1 MSLLTIRKRIALV
14 AVTALTAGI
23 LTVATSPVANAKV
36 VGVAGDIKIDID
48 QDDSAKSVGI
58 CAVQNSAGTYQ
69 TVDTTQRLYTSTLV
83 APLTVTMQIGGKLR
97 MAPFSGTDPTA
108 ATFFTYSANNTLSD
122 DTDVAASEVLHA
134 TYGVYAGTNTP
145 NVTDNRDTVTMSAI
159 GIGTSTIRVYAS
171 APFSAQNT
179 PNSVFTTT
187 GPSGSMTVVVV
198 ASCAA
203 TAGSTTY
210 SAARADAIPVAA
222 ANIADVT
229 LTYGDTLTYGA
240 GADAYITL
248 VGKDAYN
255 QFLPATT
262 TWIASATNDA
272 KLTLTTSS
280 TTSASVSSGRGTLS
294 VVSTTAAG
302 NNVYV
307 RVTPNSRS
315 AGGSTVVTVTAGGVS
330 LFSKTITF
338 LPEPTKLVVTKNM
351 AGTVGGQ
358 GAFSYELQTAAGTAV
373 PGSIEVRPLTLTPGI
388 TAATEAKAATILP
401 ATSAGTTNTVNNT
414 SFFSSTTSRGIMGY
428 TCGVTASSTSNVT
441 FRHTTAVTETVIDTV
456 VPLTCGSSM
465 ATYTISLDKAAY
477 KIGEIATITIEA
489 KDSFGKAVS
498 DFTTIGGAGTT
509 TISIGGGTITK
520 AQVDGALGTGDLF
533 TGGVRTYQAQMTTAG
548 TFNTVVNLPGSTTK
562 SATASYTVSGGD
574 TTNAEVLKSIVAL
587 IASINKQIAALQK
600 LILKR

>member
-14 AVTALTAGI
+14 AVTALTAGV
-23 LTVATSPVANAKV
+23 LTVATSPVANA
-36 VGVAGDIKIDID
+36 VAGGAIGDIKVTVD
-48 QDDSAKSVGI
+48 QDYTVTGGAATGV

-69 TVDTTQRLYTSTLV
+69 TLDNTSRDYTSTLA
-83 APLTVTMQIGGKLR
+83 APLTITMSLGGVLR
-97 MAPFSGTDPTA
+97 MKAYSGADASAQINYFSYTANGT
-108 ATFFTYSANNTLSD
+108 LRD
-122 DTDVAASEVLHA
+122 DTDVAASKLLHTA
-134 TYGVYAGTNTP
+134 YGVWSGIGSRSVDDTITMTATAVGTNT
-145 NVTDNRDTVTMSAI
+145 V
-159 GIGTSTIRVYAS
+159 RVYAT
-171 APFSAQNT
+171 APFSASNTANTIFAT
-179 PNSVFTTT
+179 PNGT
-187 GPSGSMTVVVV
+187 MTVVVV
-198 ASCAA
+198 ATCAA
-203 TAGSTTY
+203 TAGSQTY

-229 LTYGDTLTYGA
+229 LTYGDTLTYA
-240 GADAYITL
+240 PGADAYVTL

-255 QFLPATT
+255 QFLPSTT
-262 TWIASATNDA
+262 TWIAQATNDA

-280 TTSASVSSGRGTLS
+280 ATSASVASGRGTLS

-315 AGGSTVVTVTAGGVS
+315 AGGTTLVTVTAGGVS

-338 LPEPTKLVVTKNM
+338 LPEPTKLVVVKNM

-358 GAFSYELQTAAGTAV
+358 GAFSYELQTATGQAV
-373 PGSIEVRPLTLTPGI
+373 PGEIEVRPLTLTPAV
-388 TAATEAKAATILP
+388 TAATLAKAASILP

-414 SFFSSTTSRGIMGY
+414 SFFSSTTIRGIMGY
-428 TCGVTASSTSNVT
+428 TCGVTASSTSSVT

-456 VPLTCGSSM
+456 VPLSCGSSM
-465 ATYTISLDKAAY
+465 ATYTISTDKAAY
-477 KIGEIATITIEA
+477 AIGEVATITIDA
-489 KDSFGKAVS
+489 KDSYGKAVS

-533 TGGVRTYQAQMTTAG
+533 TGGVKTYQAQMTTAG
-548 TFNTVVNLPGSTTK
+548 KFNIVVNLPGSTTK
-562 SATASYTVSGGD
+562 SQTASYTVSGGD
-574 TTNAEVLKSIVAL
+574 VSNAEVLKSIVAL

>member
-1 MSLLTIRKRIALV
+1 
-14 AVTALTAGI
+14 
-23 LTVATSPVANAKV
+23 
-36 VGVAGDIKIDID
+36 
-48 QDDSAKSVGI
+48 
-58 CAVQNSAGTYQ
+58 
-69 TVDTTQRLYTSTLV
+69 
-83 APLTVTMQIGGKLR
+83 MQIGGKLR
-97 MAPFSGTDPTA
+97 MAPFSVTDPTSA
-108 ATFFTYSANNTLSD
+108 AFFTYSANNTLSD
-122 DTDVAASEVLHA
+122 DTDVAASEVLHG
-134 TYGVYAGTNTP
+134 TYGVYAGTIIP
-145 NVTDNRDTVTMSAI
+145 NVTDNRDTVTMTAI
-159 GIGTSTIRVYAS
+159 GLGTSTVRVYTT

-179 PNSVFTTT
+179 PNAIFAT

-240 GADAYITL
+240 GADAYVTL

-255 QFLPATT
+255 QFLPSTT
-262 TWIASATNDA
+262 TWIAQATNDA
-272 KLTLTTSS
+272 KLTITTSS
-280 TTSASVSSGRGTLS
+280 TTSASVASGRGTLS

-338 LPEPTKLVVTKNM
+338 LPEATKLVVVKNM

-358 GAFSYELQTAAGTAV
+358 GAFSYQLQTAAGTAV

-401 ATSAGTTNTVNNT
+401 GASAGTTNTVNNT
-414 SFFSSTTSRGIMGY
+414 TFFGATTSSGIMGY
-428 TCGVTASSTSNVT
+428 TCGVTASSTSNIT
-441 FRHTTAVTETVIDTV
+441 FRHTTPVTETVVDTV
-456 VPLTCGSSM
+456 VPLTCGSSLDK
-465 ATYTISLDKAAY
+465 YTISLDKAAY
-477 KIGEIATITIEA
+477 KIGEIATITITA
-489 KDSFGKAVS
+489 TDAFGKAVS

-548 TFNTVVNLPGSTTK
+548 TFNTVVNLPGATTK

-587 IASINKQIAALQK
+587 IASINKQIQALQK
-600 LILKR
+600 LILRR